1 MKAEATSHAQKGRI
15 SSGIA
20 KAARAASLHEAMYL
34 RLSILRGHESTY
46 KQDMGTWFEGVLLDL
61 EAVEGAPAPRAGVLR
76 KGGVSTRA
84 AWIKFN
90 SVFKEH
96 WKRNT
101 PDTGKAQDKR
111 ELLTAKLRHLQRRPG
126 LHRRKGQCR
135 VLEEKKRGC

>member
-61 EAVEGAPAPRAGVLR
+61 VSVGGYFVSRSTEETWYFNPSGMEQIQFGV
-76 KGGVSTRA
+76 
-84 AWIKFN
+84 
-90 SVFKEH
+90 
-96 WKRNT
+96 
-101 PDTGKAQDKR
+101 
-111 ELLTAKLRHLQRRPG
+111 
-126 LHRRKGQCR
+126 
-135 VLEEKKRGC
+135 